1 MRQVYCPSGQ
11 ETKTQKAEEFRAAD
25 NTDAAGDAAELT
37 ALWNDDSMHGFKT
50 AF

>member
-11 ETKTQKAEEFRAAD
+11 ETKTQKVEEFRAA
-25 NTDAAGDAAELT
+25 NNAGTTDDSVGFT
-37 ALWNDDSMHGFKT
+37 ALWNGDGVHRFKI